1 MSTLFQ
7 WNGSITYSFEIE
19 RDFGTDY
26 GICCWHTPQHNISL
40 IHQDMI
46 EHNHSEVHWGEWFM
60 GVKKVSCSVLPLLS
74 SSVISSAKD
83 TRGHRQLRLS
93 RKSIIKTTLLHILI
107 CTAQFVSFKRS
118 SEVFRH
124 FLLNFWWNPEA
135 YRMISDCAEFRRIGD
150 NQ

>member
-60 GVKKVSCSVLPLLS
+60 GVKKVSCSALLLLIS
-74 SSVISSAKD
+74 LGTWDLSSAKE
-83 TRGHRQLRLS
+83 
-93 RKSIIKTTLLHILI
+93 I
-107 CTAQFVSFKRS
+107 
-118 SEVFRH
+118 
-124 FLLNFWWNPEA
+124 
-135 YRMISDCAEFRRIGD
+135 
-150 NQ
+150 

>member
-60 GVKKVSCSVLPLLS
+60 GVKKVSYSALPLLS
-74 SSVISSAKD
+74 MFGSL
-83 TRGHRQLRLS
+83 GN
-93 RKSIIKTTLLHILI
+93 IL
-107 CTAQFVSFKRS
+107 CKRHKRS
-118 SEVFRH
+118 QTASLV
-124 FLLNFWWNPEA
+124 PEK
-135 YRMISDCAEFRRIGD
+135 Y
-150 NQ
+150 NQNNTIKYSNLH